1 MGKEWVFVFDQINS
15 LFALQPGATKIS
27 HLAYPSYYI
36 KNVMREGIISII
48 SASANN
54 ELSFVES
61 HVGFCDFDHSSA
73 MSDNELKAVFG
84 NNIDLQVV
92 HQFAGHVPQ
101 YVKKFLAH
109 EEMEFLRTLKHE
121 VYFSCESM
129 KANAHR
135 WPDQLESMITCVLGL
150 QSVVVEYDRKYLLHA
165 LSDTGAFCFEPLFPA
180 VVQAYREVI

>member
-54 ELSFVES
+54 EL
-61 HVGFCDFDHSSA
+61 SA